1 MVRGLRVLVATL
13 LIGAALPVAAA
24 AGHDGHGSEPHPGA
38 WILVDADT
46 GAVLSAHNI
55 HEALPPA
62 SVVKVM
68 TALVALEQAPLE
80 SEVTISA
87 EAAGRP
93 ARRIAMVEGQVWPLD
108 DALASML
115 IVSAN
120 DAAYAIAESVSG
132 DLESFAADAQRI
144 GARYGMQDSVLRDP
158 AGLDDDTFAH
168 DGGSRFSA
176 YDLAIAARN
185 LLEIPELAQYPPM
198 ETYEFVGPDGIQHRL
213 LGQNL
218 LIGTYDGAT
227 GLKTGSTDLAGNT
240 LIASAERDGRTMIA
254 VVLNDVDTY
263 GTATRLLDEGF
274 ASEAGAAGIGE
285 VLPAPAVTT
294 RDARTTFLN
303 ALPAA
308 LEPLAGASFAAAVS
322 GYEPV
327 TPDPAP
333 AAAQDTGTGSA
344 GSGDGS
350 GSGVNND
357 SGTGSGAASPWLW
370 VLVAALGVGLF
381 FLITRRRSVLA
392 RRRARDARRHELAE
406 AKRRGTVHIVEA
418 AGGPP
423 AGERVRKHPSMRT
436 APGRSSKGVSPKGVS
451 SGGRQPR
458 VDTPG

>member
-1 MVRGLRVLVATL
+1 MVRGLRVLVAAL

-24 AGHDGHGSEPHPGA
+24 GAHDGHGAGPHPGA

-68 TALVALEQAPLE
+68 TALVALEQAPLD
-80 SEVTISA
+80 SDVTVSA

-93 ARRIAMVEGQVWPLD
+93 ARRIAMVEGQVWPLG

-120 DAAYAIAESVSG
+120 DAAYAVAESVSG
-132 DLESFAADAQRI
+132 DLDSFAADAQRI

-185 LLEIPELAQYPPM
+185 LLEVPELAQFPPM
-198 ETYEFVGPDGIQHRL
+198 ETYEFIGPDGIQHRL

-240 LIASAERDGRTMIA
+240 LIASAEREGRTMIA

-274 ASEAGAAGIGE
+274 TSEPGAAGTGE
-285 VLPAPAVTT
+285 QLPAPAVTT
-294 RDARTTFLN
+294 RDARSAFLD
-303 ALPAA
+303 ALPAP
-308 LEPLAGASFAAAVS
+308 LEPLAAASFAAAIS

-327 TPDPAP
+327 ASEPGSTTASADA
-333 AAAQDTGTGSA
+333 GTGSE
-344 GSGDGS
+344 GSAGDGD
-350 GSGVNND
+350 SGVD
-357 SGTGSGAASPWLW
+357 SPWLW
-370 VLVAALGVGLF
+370 ALVAALAVGLF
-381 FLITRRRSVLA
+381 FIVSRRRSVLA
-392 RRRARDARRHELAE
+392 RRRVRDARRRELAE
-406 AKRRGTVHIVEA
+406 ARRRGTVHIVES

-423 AGERVRKHPSMRT
+423 AGERVRKHPSMRS
-436 APGRSSKGVSPKGVS
+436 PSQRSSN
-451 SGGRQPR
+451 GGTSNGGKPR
-458 VDTPG
+458 VDTSR

>member
-1 MVRGLRVLVATL
+1 MVRGLKALVATL
-13 LIGAALPVAAA
+13 MLSAALPVAAA
-24 AGHDGHGSEPHPGA
+24 GAHEGHGAGPHPGA

-46 GAVLSAHNI
+46 GAVLDAHNI

-68 TALVALEQAPLE
+68 TALVALEKAPLD
-80 SEVTISA
+80 SEVTVSA

-93 ARRIAMVEGQVWPLD
+93 ARRIAMLEGQVWPLE

-132 DLESFAADAQRI
+132 DLDTFAADAQRI

-168 DGGSRFSA
+168 DGGSSFSA

-185 LLEIPELAQYPPM
+185 LLEVPELAQFPPM
-198 ETYEFVGPDGIQHRL
+198 ETYEFVGPDGARHRL

-254 VVLNDVDTY
+254 VVLNDPDTY
-263 GTATRLLDEGF
+263 GTATRLLDKGF
-274 ASEAGAAGIGE
+274 ASEPGATGTGE
-285 VLPAPAVTT
+285 PLPAPAVTT
-294 RDARTTFLN
+294 SDARSTFLS
-303 ALPAA
+303 ALPAS
-308 LEPLAGASFAAAVS
+308 LDSLAAASFAAATS

-327 TPDPAP
+327 APDAGT
-333 AAAQDTGTGSA
+333 AADPPSTGA
-344 GSGDGS
+344 GSDGS
-350 GSGVNND
+350 P
-357 SGTGSGAASPWLW
+357 TGNGIAAPWLW
-370 VLVAALGVGLF
+370 VLVGILAVCLF
-381 FLITRRRSVLA
+381 FIVSRRRTVLA
-392 RRRARDARRHELAE
+392 RRRARDSRRRELAE
-406 AKRRGTVHIVEA
+406 ARRRGTLHIVES
-418 AGGPP
+418 AGGTP
-423 AGERVRKHPSMRT
+423 AGERVRKHPSMRSPSGRT
-436 APGRSSKGVSPKGVS
+436 SNGGKPKVDSPG
-451 SGGRQPR
+451 
-458 VDTPG
+458 